1 MASGQ
6 GEGKPR
12 GVFDVDEGHALEAL
26 RLAWGDAYVVCF
38 DEALG
43 SDASRW
49 LAWRRGG
56 DAMML
61 AGSTPDELN
70 AAIMADCASRSQP

>member
-6 GEGKPR
+6 SEGKQR
-12 GVFDVDEGHALEAL
+12 DVFDVDEGRALEAL

-38 DEALG
+38 DEATG
-43 SDASRW
+43 AGRW

-70 AAIMADCASRSQP
+70 AAIMADSASRSQP